1 MGTHP
6 IFESDFD
13 CLTEKS
19 MFANKT
25 VAELKTECKSRGI
38 PVTGKK
44 QELIDRLMAAEND
57 KSMEDDLL
65 DEPDVSLGEEV
76 GQETA
81 EETVTE
87 PASENAADETEETA
101 APVAA
106 VADDVDEMEKKK
118 LERAKKFG
126 IEDAPQLADV
136 KKKSRAERFGL
147 VNEPVQNGKNGA
159 SENSEESEE
168 LDSKKK
174 SRAERFGLNI
184 NQKRKAKL
192 EGMDVGI
199 DAEKLKKRSER
210 FGNAA
215 VQAAKT
221 GNGEIDEKK
230 AARAARF
237 AKA

>member
-1 MGTHP
+1 MGTYP

-87 PASENAADETEETA
+87 PASENAADETEEQRHQLLPSPMTSMKWKRKSSKGPRSSA
-101 APVAA
+101 LKTHPNWPTSRKSHGPSDSVWSMSQYRMVRMAPVRTQRSRKSWIRRR
-106 VADDVDEMEKKK
+106 DH
-118 LERAKKFG
+118 
-126 IEDAPQLADV
+126 APRDLG
-136 KKKSRAERFGL
+136 STSTR
-147 VNEPVQNGKNGA
+147 NGKPNLRGWTLV
-159 SENSEESEE
+159 S
-168 LDSKKK
+168 
-174 SRAERFGLNI
+174 
-184 NQKRKAKL
+184 
-192 EGMDVGI
+192 MP
-199 DAEKLKKRSER
+199 RS
-210 FGNAA
+210 
-215 VQAAKT
+215 
-221 GNGEIDEKK
+221 
-230 AARAARF
+230 
-237 AKA
+237 

>member
-13 CLTEKS
+13 CLTVQIKI
-19 MFANKT
+19 MFASKT
-25 VAELKTECKSRGI
+25 VAELKAECKARGL

-44 QELIDRLMAAEND
+44 QELIDRLTANESE

-65 DEPDVSLGEEV
+65 EEPDVSLGEES
-76 GQETA
+76 QETEQPAEAESEEKA
-81 EETVTE
+81 EEQA
-87 PASENAADETEETA
+87 P
-101 APVAA
+101 APVDNGVSEA
-106 VADDVDEMEKKK
+106 DEMEKKK

-126 IEDAPQLADV
+126 IEAPEV
-136 KKKSRAERFGL
+136 
-147 VNEPVQNGKNGA
+147 VN
-159 SENSEESEE
+159 
-168 LDSKKK
+168 DKKK

-192 EGMDVGI
+192 EGMDVGV
-199 DAEKLKKRSER
+199 DAEKLKKRQER

-215 VQAAKT
+215 VQAAKA
-221 GNGEIDEKK
+221 GSGEIDEKK

-237 AKA
+237 A